1 MAPLGSLI
9 CKAKVTLDVNKKMKM
24 IQISKQQGIKIV
36 ERDYA
41 KLVEHAV
48 TMGSKYHTTK
58 ESLRCLQSEHCLTP
72 LFQLA
77 MNNAIN
83 PMVV

>member
-1 MAPLGSLI
+1 
-9 CKAKVTLDVNKKMKM
+9 M
-24 IQISKQQGIKIV
+24 IMIRISKQQGINIV
-36 ERDYA
+36 EIDYA

-58 ESLRCLQSEHCLTP
+58 ESLRCLQSEHCLIL

-77 MNNAIN
+77 IICFH
-83 PMVV
+83 